1 MEDLAQSWKRLT
13 LSEREGPS
21 YNLNMERSITE
32 HSIAA
37 MFLTK
42 RAINVDVIAR
52 TFTPLWR
59 AKNGF
64 KIQRFG
70 EHKLLFTFEN
80 KEDVD
85 RIIMSEPWSF
95 DKHLIV
101 MQRYDSDRPLQD
113 IKFDRTTLWVQV
125 HGLPLKYMNFEAGTK
140 ICEVVG
146 EVIQPS
152 NTRLFDA
159 EDFIRIKVSVSA
171 IVSWSPYFVKRREG
185 SVGFFQVRTIAQ
197 HLLLVWSPN
206 SR

>member
-13 LSEREGPS
+13 LSEREGPGC
-21 YNLNMERSITE
+21 NLTMEHNITE

-70 EHKLLFTFEN
+70 EQKLLFTFDN

-95 DKHLIV
+95 DKHLVV
-101 MQRYDSDRPLQD
+101 MQRYDSNSSLQD
-113 IKFDRTTLWVQV
+113 IKFDRTTLWV
-125 HGLPLKYMNFEAGTK
+125 
-140 ICEVVG
+140 
-146 EVIQPS
+146 
-152 NTRLFDA
+152 
-159 EDFIRIKVSVSA
+159 
-171 IVSWSPYFVKRREG
+171 
-185 SVGFFQVRTIAQ
+185 
-197 HLLLVWSPN
+197 
-206 SR
+206 